1 VGYLDKQSRVID
13 VTLTERGRKLYA
25 TGRLDFAYFGLFDD
39 CIDYDPIPGSGSFTD
54 DEREAQIEA
63 TPVFEAPF
71 IKDVRGTVAPL
82 EPTAHVF
89 TASPGYRLIP
99 TMRSPADG
107 TSVILMADQRRDGD
121 TYRRTG
127 TSLAQ
132 IDMEVVGEAER
143 GNPGFIV
150 RVLSSGSSGLQPL
163 EFRRDLDA
171 RRAADPFI
179 AVAIDDEAVVD
190 RRLVRDPDS
199 NRVSNRSNP
208 RKR

>member
-13 VTLTERGRKLYA
+13 VILTEHGRKLYA

-39 CIDYDPIPGSGSFTD
+39 CIDYDPLPGSGSFSD
-54 DEREAQIEA
+54 DEREVQIEA
-63 TPVFEAPF
+63 THVLEAPF
-71 IKDVRGTVAPL
+71 IRDVRGTVAPL
-82 EPTAHVF
+82 EPTAHIF
-89 TASPGYRLIP
+89 TAAPGYTVIP
-99 TMRSPADG
+99 AMRSPVDDD
-107 TSVILMADQRRDGD
+107 SVILMADQRREGD

-132 IDMEVVGEAER
+132 IDMGVVGEVER

-150 RVLSSGSSGLQPL
+150 RVLSSGSNGLQSL

-171 RRAADPFI
+171 RRAVDPFI
-179 AVAIDDEAVVD
+179 AVAIDSEGVVD
-190 RRLVRDPDS
+190 RRLVRDPDAT
-199 NRVSNRSNP
+199 RVANRSNP